1 MHHRYLLM
9 PSLLVLGSMSLF
21 ASVDNGLLSMVPPDA
36 RIVTSIDVLQAR
48 SSDFGQYLLS
58 KSQNENPDFA
68 DFIQQTGFDPRR
80 DLQNLIFESSG
91 PSGGA
96 QSRFAILARGN
107 FDPARIMETAKAKGA
122 AVQTYQ
128 GAQLLLPHGDR
139 DGQTIAIAFPDVGVA
154 IMADLT
160 TMHQILANRAT
171 PSALDPALQQKIDQ
185 VGSNDA
191 WFVSLAGGSFL
202 NHHVTGQKNGP
213 PAQAMQA
220 LQSILASSGGVRF
233 GTTVDLTINA
243 TARSAQDARS
253 LEDVVRFFASMLQM
267 ERQKDPRAA
276 ILADALDN
284 MTLAVH
290 DNNLLLAVSIPEK
303 SMEQLA
309 DLGPANHRARQP
321 K

>member
-1 MHHRYLLM
+1 MLRRYSLTLW
-9 PSLLVLGSMSLF
+9 LLVVGSTSLF
-21 ASVDNGLLSMVPPDA
+21 ASVDNGLLSMVPGDA

-68 DFIQQTGFDPRR
+68 DFVQQTGFDPRR
-80 DLQNLIFESSG
+80 DLQTLIFESTG

-107 FDPARIMETAKAKGA
+107 FDPDRIMNAAKAKGA
-122 AVQTYQ
+122 TVQSYR
-128 GAQLLLPHGDR
+128 GVELLVPHENR
-139 DGQTIAIAFPDVGVA
+139 DGHTTALAFPDVGVA
-154 IMADLT
+154 IMADLN

-171 PSALDPALQQKIDQ
+171 PSVLDPALQQKIDQ

-191 WFVSLAGGSFL
+191 WFVSLTGGNFL
-202 NHHVTGQKNGP
+202 RHNVAPEKNAP

-233 GTTVDLTINA
+233 GSTVDLTIDA
-243 TARSAQDARS
+243 TARSPQDATS

-267 ERQKDPRAA
+267 QRQKDPRAA
-276 ILADALDN
+276 ILASALDN

-290 DNNLLLAVSIPEK
+290 DSNLLLTVSIPEK

-309 DLGPANHRARQP
+309 DLGPANHRAHQP